1 MWFQISAPGRAPQ
14 RIDAPNWLAALG
26 LALDRTGQIGALGR
40 LACEVLPNGGVIARD
55 ARSGLA
61 FIVHADGDD
70 LPDDRLQPS
79 RSADGIELE
88 AGTAELHSGEG
99 EDELSGEFPTVVT
112 RVARDPALRAERLR
126 TAWAWAGIS
135 LADIRDAPGE
145 EAACLAARR
154 LAQAAVP
161 TRAGAVLLREPGGG
175 LRFAAASGPS
185 SARLAGL
192 RLPPGRGIA
201 GFCVDRGVA
210 LALRRPREDPR
221 FYAEIDR
228 LTGFSTDAVL
238 CAPVGDP
245 ALGCLQ
251 LLNPEAGEL
260 GDEALRLVEPVC
272 AELAARLALDE
283 PTARW

>member
-14 RIDAPNWLAALG
+14 RVDAPNWLAALG
-26 LALDRTGQIGALGR
+26 LALDRTGQIAALGR

-61 FIVHADGDD
+61 FIVHAEGDD
-70 LPDDRLQPS
+70 SAALLAGPT
-79 RSADGIELE
+79 RSADDIELE
-88 AGTAELHSGEG
+88 AATSELQSGG
-99 EDELSGEFPTVVT
+99 DDEVSEEYPTVVT
-112 RVARDPALRAERLR
+112 RTIGDPALRADRLR
-126 TAWAWAGIS
+126 TAWAWSGLS
-135 LADIRDAPGE
+135 LSDIREAPGE
-145 EAACLAARR
+145 EAACRAALR

-161 TRAGAVLLREPGGG
+161 SGAGAVLLRDPAGG

-192 RLPPGRGIA
+192 RVPPGRGIA
-201 GFCVDRGVA
+201 GFCVQRGVG
-210 LALRRPREDPR
+210 LALRRPQDDPR

-228 LTGFSTDAVL
+228 LTGFSTEGVL
-238 CAPVGDP
+238 CAPVGAP

-251 LLNPEAGEL
+251 LLNPESGALSAE
-260 GDEALRLVEPVC
+260 ELRLVEPVC
-272 AELAARLALDE
+272 EELAARLALDE